1 MKFCAVRN
9 PNERWLMDLI
19 LLDLYTEVRE
29 DCCGRGFG
37 SFLLLELKKECYLA
51 GRVPAARCDLRK
63 QNRGP
68 R

>member
-1 MKFCAVRN
+1 M
-9 PNERWLMDLI
+9 MDLI
-19 LLDLYTEVRE
+19 LLDLYTEDRE

-37 SFLLLELKKECYLA
+37 SFLLQELKKECYLA

-63 QNRGP
+63 RHRGP